1 MREKE
6 KKRMWPQ
13 SSPAAMGSFTLGAE
27 GAGEGQRGAPLYP
40 DPHLARLAC
49 PLASGRVGVGQEEHG
64 SPGSDSALLGDPER
78 EASASVR
85 WDD

>member
-49 PLASGRVGVGQEEHG
+49 PLASGRVGGG
-64 SPGSDSALLGDPER
+64 SGRARKPWL
-78 EASASVR
+78 
-85 WDD
+85 